1 MNDIKFTDLN
11 IGDGIL
17 KAINKLG
24 YEKPTEVQAKVI
36 PLALSGADII
46 VKSQTGSGKTAA
58 FGIPLCE
65 KAEIESNK
73 PQALILTPTREL
85 CVQIKEDISNI
96 GRLKKVR
103 CAAVFGKQPFDMQAK
118 ELKQRVH
125 IVAGTPGRTLDHI
138 KRGTINLENIKYLIL
153 DEADEMLNMGFIEQ
167 VEEIINNVPEDRIT
181 MLFSA
186 TMPEKIEKL
195 CVKYMKNP
203 ISIDV
208 NNENLVTEN
217 IQDIF
222 YEVEENEKFDLLNRL
237 FIIEKPESCIIFCN
251 TRDKVDYVLSKL
263 KSKKYPSA
271 ALHGGLEQQ
280 ERLNTIR
287 GFKRGAFKFLVATD
301 VAARG
306 IDVENVSLV
315 VNFELPFE
323 NENYVH
329 RIGRTGRA
337 GKEGKAISF
346 ASPKAIRAIEEIQT
360 YLGRKIEKGEIP
372 SLEEVLKN
380 EEAFLQSLCKKPVLK
395 KDKSYKL
402 NEDIT
407 KIYINAGKKKK
418 IRAGDIAGAISSIAG
433 INSEDIG
440 IIDIQDNHSY
450 VDILNGKGMLVL
462 EGIKAK
468 TIKGKIVR
476 CEKASK

>member
-1 MNDIKFTDLN
+1 MNVTKFTDLN
-11 IGDGIL
+11 IEDEIL
-17 KAINKLG
+17 KAVNKLG
-24 YEKPTEVQAKVI
+24 YLVPTEVQAKVI

-58 FGIPLCE
+58 FGIPLCQ
-65 KAEIESNK
+65 KAEIENNK
-73 PQALILTPTREL
+73 IQALILTPTREL

-125 IVAGTPGRTLDHI
+125 IVAGTPGRMLDHI
-138 KRGTINLENIKYLIL
+138 KRDTINLKSIKYLIL
-153 DEADEMLNMGFIEQ
+153 DEADEMLNMGFIDQ
-167 VEEIINNVPEDRIT
+167 VEEIISKVPANRIT

-186 TMPEKIEKL
+186 TMPEEIEKL
-195 CVKYMKNP
+195 CTKHMKNP
-203 ISIDV
+203 IKIDI
-208 NNENLVTEN
+208 NPESAAAEN
-217 IQDIF
+217 IKDTYYQ
-222 YEVEENEKFDLLNRL
+222 VEENKKFDLMSRL
-237 FIIEKPESCIIFCN
+237 FILEKPESCIIFCN
-251 TRDKVDYVLSKL
+251 TRDKVDYVLSRL
-263 KSKKYPSA
+263 KAKKYPSA

-280 ERLNTIR
+280 ERLDTIK
-287 GFKRGAFKFLVATD
+287 GFKRGKFKFLVATD

-337 GKEGKAISF
+337 GKKGKAISF
-346 ASPKAIRAIEEIQT
+346 VAPRAIRAIEEIET
-360 YLGRKIEKGEIP
+360 YMGRKIEKGNVP
-372 SLEEVLKN
+372 SLEEVQKN
-380 EEAFLQSLCKKPVLK
+380 EEAFLEWLCRKPVLK

-418 IRAGDIAGAISSIAG
+418 IRAGDIAGAISNIKG
-433 INSEDIG
+433 INPEDIG

-450 VDILNGKGMLVL
+450 VDILNGKGMLAI

-468 TIKGKIVR
+468 TIKGKKVR
-476 CEKASK
+476 CEKACR